1 MEGEQ
6 KVKAI
11 VIEEPGSAENLHYQ
25 EVRDP
30 SPGPGQVLVEVAA
43 AGLNFI
49 DTYHRSGL
57 YPMEFPFTPGVEGA
71 GVVTE
76 VGDGVDGLVAGD
88 RVAWCQGIA
97 SYAEKKILSADQAV
111 PVRDDVDLETAA
123 ASLLQGL
130 TAHYLANDTFPLSSG
145 DNCLIHAGAG
155 GVGLLLTQIAAK
167 KGARVIATVGSSEK
181 AELSLGAG
189 ASDVIVYTE
198 SDFAEEVEGLI
209 GPRALDVVYDG
220 VGKATFAAGLDLLR
234 PRGMMVTFGNASGPV
249 PEVSPLVLM
258 QKGSL
263 YLTRPTLGDYL
274 RTRTELEGRVDDLFS
289 WVAAGDLAIH
299 IAHRYPLSK
308 AADAHRALEGR
319 STTGKVLLIPDQG

>member
-1 MEGEQ
+1 MR
-6 KVKAI
+6 AI
-11 VIEEPGSAENLHYQ
+11 VIEEPGGEETLRYQ
-25 EVRDP
+25 EVDDP
-30 SPGPGQVLVEVAA
+30 SPSPGELLVEVAA

-71 GVVTE
+71 GTVLE
-76 VGDGVDGLVAGD
+76 VGNGVEGFATGD
-88 RVAWCQGIA
+88 RVAWCQGIG
-97 SYAEKKILSADQAV
+97 SYAEKKCVSVDHAV
-111 PVRDDVDLETAA
+111 PVPDDIDLETAA

-130 TAHYLANDTFPLSSG
+130 TAHYLATDTFPLSSG
-145 DNCLIHAGAG
+145 DQCLVHAGAG
-155 GVGLLLTQIAAK
+155 GVGLLLTQIAAR
-167 KGARVIATVGSSEK
+167 KGARVITTVGSREK
-181 AELSLGAG
+181 EELSRGAG
-189 ASDVIVYTE
+189 ASDVLVYTE
-198 SDFAEEVEGLI
+198 SDFKQEVEALV

-220 VGKATFAAGLDLLR
+220 VGKATFDDGLDLLR

-274 RTRTELEGRVDDLFS
+274 RTRAELETRVGDLFS
-289 WVAAGDLAIH
+289 WIATGDLSIH
-299 IAHRYPLSK
+299 IAHRYPLSE
-308 AADAHRALEGR
+308 ASDAHRALEGR